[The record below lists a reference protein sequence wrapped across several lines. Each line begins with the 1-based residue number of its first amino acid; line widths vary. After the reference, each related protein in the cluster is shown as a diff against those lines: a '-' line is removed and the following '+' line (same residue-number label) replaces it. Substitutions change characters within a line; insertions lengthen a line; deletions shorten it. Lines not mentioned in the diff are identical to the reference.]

1 MVKTRSC
8 KIEQGDNNMLKEL
21 INNPEEGT
29 ILQFIMDDIVYPDIV
44 NKEISF
50 NTETFKSTTNL
61 SEKQIDTTYTIY
73 SL

>member
-29 ILQFIMDDIVYPDIV
+29 ILQFIMDDIVYP
-44 NKEISF
+44 KRSP
-50 NTETFKSTTNL
+50 
-61 SEKQIDTTYTIY
+61 
-73 SL
+73 